1 MVLRV
6 LKLAYHM
13 VITPIRKT
21 IYVKYKKALGNI
33 VNISLNIPYK
43 LNFKTI
49 PANIIL
55 PDKGDSTWAF
65 NSQLFRY
72 IVGVLTAN
80 AINIPININ
89 NCVICTKLL
98 LKTKLKSVE
107 PIRDRIVIIE
117 SNINKEPNR
126 VYKKK

>member
-1 MVLRV
+1 
-6 LKLAYHM
+6 M

-21 IYVKYKKALGNI
+21 IYVKYKNALGNI

>member
-1 MVLRV
+1 MVLKV
-6 LKLAYHM
+6 LKLAYHI
-13 VITPIRKT
+13 VITPIRKI
-21 IYVKYKKALGNI
+21 IYVKYKNALGNI

-72 IVGVLTAN
+72 ISCRCIGWF
-80 AINIPININ
+80 
-89 NCVICTKLL
+89 KLL
-98 LKTKLKSVE
+98 LIFCNIHCRLCLMA
-107 PIRDRIVIIE
+107 II
-117 SNINKEPNR
+117 
-126 VYKKK
+126 